1 MGRLWRAGKSRLV
14 KQIRDAP
21 TKDAIL
27 KLMPDNLQ
35 SVDDW
40 MDFVSE
46 NTSAT
51 FKLQSEKYKA
61 MKKKQL
67 PHTCS
72 RKGYA
77 SLAEEMR
84 KSSSDPSSVTRVA
97 LWTKAHKRKDGQPV
111 NSQVADTLESIKQ
124 TEAET
129 TVSTTNMVDDALSKV
144 LGPDRGHVRGFGF
157 GVTRSKLS
165 LLSQQ
170 DHKYKTEPS
179 EELSNATASVLK
191 RLNIPPMPSPSYLI
205 FVFSHSINNNSQ
217 TKCKLLDW
225 YGSGEIV
232 AEGRWS
238 SNDPTAL
245 VHHVPIGPHAISVW
259 VDVAKKPNA
268 YLWRPTSEM
277 TCIEEALGSTVAWP
291 SDKVNE
297 MESSSP
303 DD

>member
-1 MGRLWRAGKSRLV
+1 MKSTQMLNS
-14 KQIRDAP
+14 Q
-21 TKDAIL
+21 KDL
-27 KLMPDNLQ
+27 FL
-35 SVDDW
+35 
-40 MDFVSE
+40 
-46 NTSAT
+46 
-51 FKLQSEKYKA
+51 
-61 MKKKQL
+61 
-67 PHTCS
+67 TCS
-72 RKGYA
+72 
-77 SLAEEMR
+77 
-84 KSSSDPSSVTRVA
+84 
-97 LWTKAHKRKDGQPV
+97 H
-111 NSQVADTLESIKQ
+111 ESIKQ

-170 DHKYKTEPS
+170 DHKYKEEMVEMKTMKDGMIEMKALMLSYLKKQTEPS

-245 VHHVPIGPHAISVW
+245 VHHVPIGPHAISV
-259 VDVAKKPNA
+259 
-268 YLWRPTSEM
+268 
-277 TCIEEALGSTVAWP
+277 
-291 SDKVNE
+291 NE

>member
-1 MGRLWRAGKSRLV
+1 MTIS
-14 KQIRDAP
+14 
-21 TKDAIL
+21 
-27 KLMPDNLQ
+27 
-35 SVDDW
+35 
-40 MDFVSE
+40 FV
-46 NTSAT
+46 
-51 FKLQSEKYKA
+51 
-61 MKKKQL
+61 
-67 PHTCS
+67 
-72 RKGYA
+72 
-77 SLAEEMR
+77 
-84 KSSSDPSSVTRVA
+84 
-97 LWTKAHKRKDGQPV
+97 
-111 NSQVADTLESIKQ
+111 
-124 TEAET
+124 
-129 TVSTTNMVDDALSKV
+129 
-144 LGPDRGHVRGFGF
+144 PDRGHVRGFGF

-170 DHKYKTEPS
+170 DHKYKVLEKEYLKMKEEMVEMKTMKDEMIEMKALMLSYLKKQTEPS

-191 RLNIPPMPSPSYLI
+191 RLNIPSMPSPS
-205 FVFSHSINNNSQ
+205 SINNNSQ

-238 SNDPTAL
+238 SNDPTAM
-245 VHHVPIGPHAISVW
+245 VYHVPIGPHAIRVW

-303 DD
+303 ED